1 MNKAFS
7 IETTE
12 HASVA
17 SPANKL
23 VKGYSIVSASAF
35 TIISIVM
42 VVLALLTPTSILFN
56 GGTVVVS
63 LSIIFKVLEIVFSL
77 GMFHAAIML
86 WRTILSKTYMSH
98 GVGIL
103 SGDAALANA
112 FFYFG
117 FAMTAFHLGYASQ
130 AIALAQFITVL
141 VGLFFGAG
149 GLALSGVSKSARS
162 LGQIT
167 FPLMLRDGV
176 ILIVG
181 TILMAIAFGQLAGV
195 ALKPP
200 QWNWVSFLG
209 ITVPGMF
216 LLMGREGIK
225 ARLETW
231 KGLARFPRVLLT
243 ETLLVLGLAI
253 MLYGSYSNLTLGVN
267 GYQVGPKG
275 NVAGLILWIAAVL
288 LLLVIRG
295 AFKIAV
301 SQRYNRVGYRMISK
315 LLYVM
320 AIVFFI
326 FGERSFLSGHAP
338 LFSAGGAAPAVAL
351 ILVGAFLVL
360 VVGRAASQK
369 VRDSASSGEES
380 HSVKKEVVQ
389 NG

>member
-1 MNKAFS
+1 MNKALA

-17 SPANKL
+17 PPMNSL
-23 VKGYSIVSASAF
+23 VKGYSLVSASAF
-35 TIISIVM
+35 TIIGIVM
-42 VVLALLTPTSILFN
+42 LALALLTPASVIFKGGSVVDSLGILF
-56 GGTVVVS
+56 
-63 LSIIFKVLEIVFSL
+63 KVAEIVFSF
-77 GMFHAAIML
+77 GMLHAALML
-86 WRTILSKTYMSH
+86 WRVVLNKKPAPH
-98 GVGIL
+98 GIGIL
-103 SGDAALANA
+103 PGDGALANA

-149 GLALSGVSKSARS
+149 GLALSGFSRPARPA
-162 LGQIT
+162 GHIT

-181 TILMAIAFGQLAGV
+181 TILMAIALGQLAGP

-200 QWNWVSFLG
+200 QWNWISFLG

-216 LLMGREGIK
+216 LLMGRETVK

-231 KGLARFPRVLLT
+231 QGLARFPGLLLT

-253 MLYGSYSNLTLGVN
+253 MLYGSYANLTLGVN

-275 NVAGLILWIAAVL
+275 NAAGLIFWIAAVL
-288 LLLVIRG
+288 MLLVIRG
-295 AFKIAV
+295 AYKIAV
-301 SQRYNRVGYRMISK
+301 SHRYNRVGYRMISK

-320 AIVFFI
+320 AIVIFI
-326 FGERSFLSGHAP
+326 YGERSFLSGHAP
-338 LFSAGGAAPAVAL
+338 LFSVGGAAPAAAL
-351 ILVGAFLVL
+351 ILVGAFLIL
-360 VVGRAASQK
+360 VVGRTAAQK
-369 VRDSASSGEES
+369 VSLSYSSS
-380 HSVKKEVVQ
+380 S
-389 NG
+389 